1 MGSKVAIAILAA
13 GRSTRMGKF
22 NKLLSMF
29 GNAPLVRLSVQYATA
44 STGSKVIVVTGHM
57 ANEIRE
63 AVRGLNVTVVHNG
76 AFASG
81 MSSSVRAALQAVPDD
96 CDGVLIHLADMP
108 LVNESHMSLMI
119 EAFNKCRGLSV
130 VRATRMENTGTRSL
144 FRESCF
150 VYWAIWKVTEARAKS
165 LLQVGYPSSK
175 WKSERRRCATSIPW
189 SRWTQPEAAS
199 PECQRSV
206 ASCRGLQGGD
216 APPALRQPFVG
227 TNRNE
232 Y

>member
-29 GNAPLVRLSVQYATA
+29 GNAPLVRLSVQHATA
-44 STGSKVIVVTGHM
+44 PTGSKVIVVTGHM

-63 AVRGLNVTVVHNG
+63 AVCGLNVTVVHNG

-108 LVNESHMSLMI
+108 LVNESHMYLMI
-119 EAFNKCRGLSV
+119 DAFDKCRGLSV
-130 VRATRMENTGTRSL
+130 VRATAYGEHGNPVIIPRKL
-144 FRESCF
+144 FRALGDLEGDRG
-150 VYWAIWKVTEARAKS
+150 AR
-165 LLQVGYPSSK
+165 QV
-175 WKSERRRCATSIPW
+175 I
-189 SRWTQPEAAS
+189 AAS
-199 PECQRSV
+199 
-206 ASCRGLQGGD
+206 GLPVIEVEIGAAAMCDVDTVEALDAAGGSR
-216 APPALRQPFVG
+216 P
-227 TNRNE
+227 
-232 Y
+232 